1 MTDNQD
7 APKAARTKVL
17 TKNQKKKLQEEER
30 KKAEEAAQLAEQE
43 EEEKKLAEKVE
54 KLEVNDVKKETFFF
68 IFLNSIESRYT
79 LLINNPNN
87 LIDGCLANP
96 DGKYFR

>member
-30 KKAEEAAQLAEQE
+30 KKAEEAAQQAEKE
-43 EEEKKLAEKVE
+43 EEEKKLAKEVE
-54 KLEVNDVKKETFFF
+54 KLEINDVKKELFFF
-68 IFLNSIESRYT
+68 SSYLFVIVQKF
-79 LLINNPNN
+79 
-87 LIDGCLANP
+87 
-96 DGKYFR
+96 

>member
-1 MTDNQD
+1 MKQAHGMTDNQD

-68 IFLNSIESRYT
+68 LFFVIF
-79 LLINNPNN
+79 
-87 LIDGCLANP
+87 
-96 DGKYFR
+96 